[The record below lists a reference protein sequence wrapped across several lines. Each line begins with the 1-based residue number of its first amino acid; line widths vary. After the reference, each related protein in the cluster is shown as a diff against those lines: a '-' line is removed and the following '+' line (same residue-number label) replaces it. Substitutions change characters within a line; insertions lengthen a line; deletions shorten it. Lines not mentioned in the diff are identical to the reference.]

1 MTKLG
6 GTGYE
11 SIKGS
16 ATLPPPIRS
25 IVSKAIVPKIKYL
38 GGSKMNGTGLTVAN
52 VTTLASKEL
61 TVELFNIMNAINEGN
76 KSAWEVARAYKRII
90 DDELFD
96 EDFENVQEFALYV
109 GVSKSTISQYIKA
122 VEFVEKH
129 EFGFDMF
136 TVGSAYLLSTLTDEE
151 FIDFVKWAEEQEIDL
166 TTMSV
171 KALRNLIKE
180 YDSKDNVE
188 EDIIEDST
196 DNDDSNESDEEITI
210 SAREAVI
217 SRIKELMEDYNIT
230 VEDILEAQGIT
241 TEDRA

>member
-1 MTKLG
+1 MHLKAALEGKL
-6 GTGYE
+6 
-11 SIKGS
+11 
-16 ATLPPPIRS
+16 
-25 IVSKAIVPKIKYL
+25 
-38 GGSKMNGTGLTVAN
+38 
-52 VTTLASKEL
+52 
-61 TVELFNIMNAINEGN
+61 
-76 KSAWEVARAYKRII
+76 
-90 DDELFD
+90 DELFD

-180 YDSKDNVE
+180 YDSKDEVE
-188 EDIIEDST
+188 EDVIEDST
-196 DNDDSNESDEEITI
+196 DDSNESEEDSEEITVDGRE
-210 SAREAVI
+210 SAIAI
-217 SRIKELMEDYNIT
+217 IKSLMEEYNIT
-230 VEDILEAQGIT
+230 VEEL
-241 TEDRA
+241 

>member
-1 MTKLG
+1 
-6 GTGYE
+6 
-11 SIKGS
+11 
-16 ATLPPPIRS
+16 
-25 IVSKAIVPKIKYL
+25 
-38 GGSKMNGTGLTVAN
+38 MNGNALTVAS
-52 VTTLASKEL
+52 VTTLSSKEL

-96 EDFENVQEFALYV
+96 EDFENIQEFALYV

-129 EFGFDMF
+129 EFEFDMF

-180 YDSKDNVE
+180 YDSKDDVE

-196 DNDDSNESDEEITI
+196 DNEDSKESDEDSDEITI
-210 SAREAVI
+210 DGRESAIAL
-217 SRIKELMEDYNIT
+217 IKSLMEDYNIT

>member
-1 MTKLG
+1 
-6 GTGYE
+6 
-11 SIKGS
+11 
-16 ATLPPPIRS
+16 
-25 IVSKAIVPKIKYL
+25 
-38 GGSKMNGTGLTVAN
+38 MNGTSLTVAN
-52 VTTLASKEL
+52 VTTLSSKEL

-76 KSAWEVARAYKRII
+76 KSAWEIARAYKRII

-96 EDFENVQEFALYV
+96 EDFENLQEFALYV

-122 VEFVEKH
+122 VDFVEKH

-180 YDSKDNVE
+180 YDSKDDVE
-188 EDIIEDST
+188 EDVIEDST
-196 DNDDSNESDEEITI
+196 DDSNESDEDDEEEITVDGRE
-210 SAREAVI
+210 SAIAL
-217 SRIKELMEDYNIT
+217 IKSLMEEYNIT
-230 VEDILEAQGIT
+230 VEELA
-241 TEDRA
+241 

>member
-1 MTKLG
+1 
-6 GTGYE
+6 
-11 SIKGS
+11 
-16 ATLPPPIRS
+16 
-25 IVSKAIVPKIKYL
+25 
-38 GGSKMNGTGLTVAN
+38 MNGTGLTVAN

-129 EFGFDMF
+129 EFEFDMF

-188 EDIIEDST
+188 EDVIEDST
-196 DNDDSNESDEEITI
+196 DNEDSSETDEDSDEITI
-210 SAREAVI
+210 DGRESAIAL
-217 SRIKELMEDYNIT
+217 IKSLMEDYNIT
-230 VEDILEAQGIT
+230 VEELS
-241 TEDRA
+241 

>member
-1 MTKLG
+1 
-6 GTGYE
+6 
-11 SIKGS
+11 
-16 ATLPPPIRS
+16 
-25 IVSKAIVPKIKYL
+25 
-38 GGSKMNGTGLTVAN
+38 MNGTSLTVAN
-52 VTTLASKEL
+52 VTTLSSKEL

-96 EDFENVQEFALYV
+96 EDFDNVKEFALYV

-180 YDSKDNVE
+180 YDCKDEVPE
-188 EDIIEDST
+188 ELIEDST
-196 DNDDSNESDEEITI
+196 DNEDSTDDDVVEELTVSDKESAIALIKSLMNE
-210 SAREAVI
+210 
-217 SRIKELMEDYNIT
+217 YNIT
-230 VEDILEAQGIT
+230 VEELS
-241 TEDRA
+241 

>member
-1 MTKLG
+1 M
-6 GTGYE
+6 
-11 SIKGS
+11 
-16 ATLPPPIRS
+16 
-25 IVSKAIVPKIKYL
+25 SKAIVPKVKKNRRF
-38 GGSKMNGTGLTVAN
+38 KMNGTGLTVAN

-76 KSAWEVARAYKRII
+76 KSAWDIAKAYKRII

-180 YDSKDNVE
+180 YDSKDDVE
-188 EDIIEDST
+188 EDVIEDEESI
-196 DNDDSNESDEEITI
+196 DNESDEDVVEELTVSDKD
-210 SAREAVI
+210 SAIALIR
-217 SRIKELMEDYNIT
+217 SLMNEYNIT
-230 VEDILEAQGIT
+230 VEELS
-241 TEDRA
+241 

>member
-1 MTKLG
+1 
-6 GTGYE
+6 
-11 SIKGS
+11 
-16 ATLPPPIRS
+16 
-25 IVSKAIVPKIKYL
+25 
-38 GGSKMNGTGLTVAN
+38 MNGTGLTVAS
-52 VTTLASKEL
+52 VTTLSSKEL

-76 KSAWEVARAYKRII
+76 KSAWEIARAYKRII

-96 EDFENVQEFALYV
+96 EDFENIQEFALYV

-180 YDSKDNVE
+180 YDSKDEVE
-188 EDIIEDST
+188 EDVIEDEDST
-196 DNDDSNESDEEITI
+196 DEDSTDEDVEEEVTVSDRDGAI
-210 SAREAVI
+210 AL
-217 SRIKELMEDYNIT
+217 IKSLMEEYNIT
-230 VEDILEAQGIT
+230 VEELS
-241 TEDRA
+241 

>member
-1 MTKLG
+1 
-6 GTGYE
+6 
-11 SIKGS
+11 
-16 ATLPPPIRS
+16 
-25 IVSKAIVPKIKYL
+25 
-38 GGSKMNGTGLTVAN
+38 MNGTSLTVAN
-52 VTTLASKEL
+52 VTTLSSKEL

-180 YDSKDNVE
+180 YDNKDEVPE
-188 EDIIEDST
+188 ELIEDST
-196 DNDDSNESDEEITI
+196 DNEDSSETDEDSEEII
-210 SAREAVI
+210 VEGRESAIAL
-217 SRIKELMEDYNIT
+217 IKSLMEEYNIT
-230 VEDILEAQGIT
+230 LE
-241 TEDRA
+241 ELS

>member
-1 MTKLG
+1 
-6 GTGYE
+6 
-11 SIKGS
+11 
-16 ATLPPPIRS
+16 
-25 IVSKAIVPKIKYL
+25 
-38 GGSKMNGTGLTVAN
+38 MNGTSLTVAN
-52 VTTLASKEL
+52 VTTLSSKEL

-76 KSAWEVARAYKRII
+76 KSAWEIARAYKRII

-96 EDFENVQEFALYV
+96 EDFDNVQEFALYV

-151 FIDFVKWAEEQEIDL
+151 FIDFIRWAEALGYDL

-180 YDSKDNVE
+180 YDSKDEVE
-188 EDIIEDST
+188 EDVIE
-196 DNDDSNESDEEITI
+196 DSNESDEDVEEEITVSDRDGAI
-210 SAREAVI
+210 AL
-217 SRIKELMEDYNIT
+217 IKSLMEEYNIT
-230 VEDILEAQGIT
+230 VEELS
-241 TEDRA
+241 

>member
-1 MTKLG
+1 
-6 GTGYE
+6 
-11 SIKGS
+11 
-16 ATLPPPIRS
+16 
-25 IVSKAIVPKIKYL
+25 
-38 GGSKMNGTGLTVAN
+38 MNGTGLTVAN

-76 KSAWEVARAYKRII
+76 KSAWEIARAYKRII

-136 TVGSAYLLSTLTDEE
+136 TVGSAYLLSTLSDEE

-180 YDSKDNVE
+180 YDSKDDVK
-188 EDIIEDST
+188 EDVIEDST
-196 DNDDSNESDEEITI
+196 DNEDSSESDKDVVEELTVSDRD
-210 SAREAVI
+210 SAMTLI
-217 SRIKELMEDYNIT
+217 LSLMEEYNIP
-230 VEDILEAQGIT
+230 VEELLEAQGIT

>member
-1 MTKLG
+1 
-6 GTGYE
+6 
-11 SIKGS
+11 
-16 ATLPPPIRS
+16 
-25 IVSKAIVPKIKYL
+25 
-38 GGSKMNGTGLTVAN
+38 MNGNALTVAS
-52 VTTLASKEL
+52 VTTLSSKEL

-196 DNDDSNESDEEITI
+196 DNEDSSESGEDSDEITVDD
-210 SAREAVI
+210 RETAI
-217 SRIKELMEDYNIT
+217 ELIKSLNEEYNIT
-230 VEDILEAQGIT
+230 VEELS
-241 TEDRA
+241 

>member
-1 MTKLG
+1 
-6 GTGYE
+6 
-11 SIKGS
+11 
-16 ATLPPPIRS
+16 
-25 IVSKAIVPKIKYL
+25 
-38 GGSKMNGTGLTVAN
+38 MNGTGLTVAN

-61 TVELFNIMNAINEGN
+61 TVELFNIMNSINEGN
-76 KSAWEVARAYKRII
+76 KSAWEIARAYKRII

-129 EFGFDMF
+129 DFDFSMF

-151 FIDFVKWAEEQEIDL
+151 FVDFVKWAEEQEIDL

-180 YDSKDNVE
+180 YDSKDEVEEDVIEDEDSTNNDDSDENVE
-188 EDIIEDST
+188 EEVT
-196 DNDDSNESDEEITI
+196 VSD
-210 SAREAVI
+210 REGAI
-217 SRIKELMEDYNIT
+217 ALIKSLMEEYNIT
-230 VEDILEAQGIT
+230 VEELA
-241 TEDRA
+241 

>member
-1 MTKLG
+1 
-6 GTGYE
+6 
-11 SIKGS
+11 
-16 ATLPPPIRS
+16 
-25 IVSKAIVPKIKYL
+25 
-38 GGSKMNGTGLTVAN
+38 MNGNALTVAS
-52 VTTLASKEL
+52 VTTLSSKEL

-151 FIDFVKWAEEQEIDL
+151 FIDFVKWTEEQEIDL

-180 YDSKDNVE
+180 YDSKDDVE

-196 DNDDSNESDEEITI
+196 DNEDSSELDEDEDSNEEGCYESQRE
-210 SAREAVI
+210 SALAL
-217 SRIKELMEDYNIT
+217 IKSLMEDYNIT
-230 VEDILEAQGIT
+230 VEDIMES
-241 TEDRA
+241 

>member
-1 MTKLG
+1 
-6 GTGYE
+6 
-11 SIKGS
+11 
-16 ATLPPPIRS
+16 
-25 IVSKAIVPKIKYL
+25 
-38 GGSKMNGTGLTVAN
+38 MNGTGLTVAS
-52 VTTLASKEL
+52 VTTLSSKEL

-76 KSAWEVARAYKRII
+76 KSAWDIARAYKRII

-180 YDSKDNVE
+180 YDSKDDVE
-188 EDIIEDST
+188 EEVVEDNEDS
-196 DNDDSNESDEEITI
+196 SESDEDSEEITVDGRE
-210 SAREAVI
+210 SAIAL
-217 SRIKELMEDYNIT
+217 IKSLMEEYNIT
-230 VEDILEAQGIT
+230 VEELS
-241 TEDRA
+241 

>member
-1 MTKLG
+1 
-6 GTGYE
+6 
-11 SIKGS
+11 
-16 ATLPPPIRS
+16 
-25 IVSKAIVPKIKYL
+25 
-38 GGSKMNGTGLTVAN
+38 MNGTGLTVAN

-90 DDELFD
+90 DDELFY

-180 YDSKDNVE
+180 YDCKDDVPE
-188 EDIIEDST
+188 ELIEDST
-196 DNDDSNESDEEITI
+196 DNEDSSDSDEDSEEITVDD
-210 SAREAVI
+210 RETAI
-217 SRIKELMEDYNIT
+217 ALIKSLMEEYNIT
-230 VEDILEAQGIT
+230 VDELS
-241 TEDRA
+241 

>member
-1 MTKLG
+1 
-6 GTGYE
+6 
-11 SIKGS
+11 
-16 ATLPPPIRS
+16 
-25 IVSKAIVPKIKYL
+25 
-38 GGSKMNGTGLTVAN
+38 MNGTSLTVAN
-52 VTTLASKEL
+52 VTTLSSKEL

-76 KSAWEVARAYKRII
+76 KSAWDIARAYKRII

-180 YDSKDNVE
+180 YDCKDEVPE
-188 EDIIEDST
+188 ELVKDYT
-196 DNDDSNESDEEITI
+196 DNDDSNESSEDLVKEGGFESRE
-210 SAREAVI
+210 SALI
-217 SRIKELMEDYNIT
+217 IIMDLMEDYNIT
-230 VEDILEAQGIT
+230 IEDILEAQGIT
-241 TEDRA
+241 TEDKA

>member
-1 MTKLG
+1 
-6 GTGYE
+6 
-11 SIKGS
+11 
-16 ATLPPPIRS
+16 
-25 IVSKAIVPKIKYL
+25 
-38 GGSKMNGTGLTVAN
+38 MNGTGLTVAN

-180 YDSKDNVE
+180 YDSKDEVE
-188 EDIIEDST
+188 EEVVEDNEDSSET
-196 DNDDSNESDEEITI
+196 DEDSEEITVDGRESAI
-210 SAREAVI
+210 SL
-217 SRIKELMEDYNIT
+217 IKSLMEEYNIT
-230 VEDILEAQGIT
+230 VEELS
-241 TEDRA
+241 

>member
-1 MTKLG
+1 
-6 GTGYE
+6 
-11 SIKGS
+11 
-16 ATLPPPIRS
+16 
-25 IVSKAIVPKIKYL
+25 
-38 GGSKMNGTGLTVAN
+38 MNGTSLTVAN
-52 VTTLASKEL
+52 VTTLSSKEL
-61 TVELFNIMNAINEGN
+61 TVELFKIMNAINEGN
-76 KSAWEVARAYKRII
+76 KSAWEVARVYKRII

-180 YDSKDNVE
+180 YDSKDDVE

-196 DNDDSNESDEEITI
+196 DNEDSSESDEDSEESTVDD
-210 SAREAVI
+210 RETAI
-217 SRIKELMEDYNIT
+217 ALIKSLMEEYNIT
-230 VEDILEAQGIT
+230 VEELS
-241 TEDRA
+241 

>member
-1 MTKLG
+1 
-6 GTGYE
+6 
-11 SIKGS
+11 
-16 ATLPPPIRS
+16 
-25 IVSKAIVPKIKYL
+25 
-38 GGSKMNGTGLTVAN
+38 MNGTGLTVAS
-52 VTTLASKEL
+52 VTTLSSKEL

-76 KSAWEVARAYKRII
+76 KSAWDIARAYKRII

-96 EDFENVQEFALYV
+96 EDFENVKEFALYV

-180 YDSKDNVE
+180 YDSKDEVE
-188 EDIIEDST
+188 DDVIEDEDST
-196 DNDDSNESDEEITI
+196 DNDDSDEDVEEEVTVSDRDGAI
-210 SAREAVI
+210 AL
-217 SRIKELMEDYNIT
+217 IKSLMEEYNIT
-230 VEDILEAQGIT
+230 VDELS
-241 TEDRA
+241 

>member
-1 MTKLG
+1 
-6 GTGYE
+6 
-11 SIKGS
+11 
-16 ATLPPPIRS
+16 
-25 IVSKAIVPKIKYL
+25 
-38 GGSKMNGTGLTVAN
+38 MNGTSLTVAN
-52 VTTLASKEL
+52 VTTLSSKEL

-76 KSAWEVARAYKRII
+76 KSAWDIARAYKRII

-180 YDSKDNVE
+180 YDSKDDVE
-188 EDIIEDST
+188 EDVIEDEESI
-196 DNDDSNESDEEITI
+196 DNESDEDVVEELTVSDKD
-210 SAREAVI
+210 SAIALIR
-217 SRIKELMEDYNIT
+217 SLMNEYNIT
-230 VEDILEAQGIT
+230 VEELS
-241 TEDRA
+241 

>member
-1 MTKLG
+1 
-6 GTGYE
+6 
-11 SIKGS
+11 
-16 ATLPPPIRS
+16 
-25 IVSKAIVPKIKYL
+25 
-38 GGSKMNGTGLTVAN
+38 MNGNALTVAS
-52 VTTLASKEL
+52 VTTLSSKEL

-76 KSAWEVARAYKRII
+76 KSAWEIARAYKRII

-151 FIDFVKWAEEQEIDL
+151 FIDFVKWAEEQNIDL

-180 YDSKDNVE
+180 YDCKDEVPE
-188 EDIIEDST
+188 ELVEDST
-196 DNDDSNESDEEITI
+196 DNEDSSELDEDSKEIKYDKESVIEI
-210 SAREAVI
+210 
-217 SRIKELMEDYNIT
+217 IKSMMEDYNIT
-230 VEDILEAQGIT
+230 IEDLL
-241 TEDRA
+241 

>member
-1 MTKLG
+1 
-6 GTGYE
+6 
-11 SIKGS
+11 
-16 ATLPPPIRS
+16 
-25 IVSKAIVPKIKYL
+25 
-38 GGSKMNGTGLTVAN
+38 MNETGLTVAS

-76 KSAWEVARAYKRII
+76 KSAWDIARAYKRII

-180 YDSKDNVE
+180 YDCKDEAPE
-188 EDIIEDST
+188 ELIEDST
-196 DNDDSNESDEEITI
+196 DNEDSSESDEDVEVETTVDNRESAI
-210 SAREAVI
+210 SL
-217 SRIKELMEDYNIT
+217 IKTLMDVYNIT
-230 VEDILEAQGIT
+230 VEEIL
-241 TEDRA
+241 

>member
-1 MTKLG
+1 
-6 GTGYE
+6 
-11 SIKGS
+11 
-16 ATLPPPIRS
+16 
-25 IVSKAIVPKIKYL
+25 
-38 GGSKMNGTGLTVAN
+38 MNGTSLTVAN
-52 VTTLASKEL
+52 VTTLSSKEL

-76 KSAWEVARAYKRII
+76 KSAWEIARAYKRII

-109 GVSKSTISQYIKA
+109 GVSKSTMSQYIKA

-151 FIDFVKWAEEQEIDL
+151 FIDFVKWAEEQNIDL

-180 YDSKDNVE
+180 YESKDDVE
-188 EDIIEDST
+188 EDVIEDST
-196 DNDDSNESDEEITI
+196 DNEDSSESDEEITI

-217 SRIKELMEDYNIT
+217 SRIKELMEEYNIT
-230 VEDILEAQGIT
+230 VDELE
-241 TEDRA
+241 

>member
-1 MTKLG
+1 
-6 GTGYE
+6 
-11 SIKGS
+11 
-16 ATLPPPIRS
+16 
-25 IVSKAIVPKIKYL
+25 
-38 GGSKMNGTGLTVAN
+38 MNGNALTVAS
-52 VTTLASKEL
+52 VTTLSSKEL

-76 KSAWEVARAYKRII
+76 KSAWDIARAYKRII

-180 YDSKDNVE
+180 YDSKDDVE
-188 EDIIEDST
+188 EDVIEDST
-196 DNDDSNESDEEITI
+196 DDSNESDEDVVEELTVSDKE
-210 SAREAVI
+210 SAIAL
-217 SRIKELMEDYNIT
+217 IKSLMEEYNIT
-230 VEDILEAQGIT
+230 VEELS
-241 TEDRA
+241 

>member
-1 MTKLG
+1 
-6 GTGYE
+6 
-11 SIKGS
+11 
-16 ATLPPPIRS
+16 
-25 IVSKAIVPKIKYL
+25 
-38 GGSKMNGTGLTVAN
+38 MNGTGLTVAS
-52 VTTLASKEL
+52 VTTLSSKEL

-76 KSAWEVARAYKRII
+76 KSAWDIARAYKRII

-180 YDSKDNVE
+180 YDSKDDV
-188 EDIIEDST
+188 IEDST
-196 DNDDSNESDEEITI
+196 DNEDSSELDEESEEITI

-217 SRIKELMEDYNIT
+217 SRIKELMEEYNIT
-230 VEDILEAQGIT
+230 VEELA
-241 TEDRA
+241 

>member
-1 MTKLG
+1 
-6 GTGYE
+6 
-11 SIKGS
+11 
-16 ATLPPPIRS
+16 
-25 IVSKAIVPKIKYL
+25 
-38 GGSKMNGTGLTVAN
+38 MNGNALTVAS
-52 VTTLASKEL
+52 VTTLSSKEL

-180 YDSKDNVE
+180 YDNKDNVE

-196 DNDDSNESDEEITI
+196 DNEDSSEYDDSEEITVDGKE
-210 SAREAVI
+210 SAIAL
-217 SRIKELMEDYNIT
+217 IKSLMEEYNIT
-230 VEDILEAQGIT
+230 VEELS
-241 TEDRA
+241 

>member
-1 MTKLG
+1 
-6 GTGYE
+6 
-11 SIKGS
+11 
-16 ATLPPPIRS
+16 
-25 IVSKAIVPKIKYL
+25 
-38 GGSKMNGTGLTVAN
+38 MNGTGLTVAS
-52 VTTLASKEL
+52 VTTLSSKEL

-76 KSAWEVARAYKRII
+76 KSAWDIARAYKRII

-122 VEFVEKH
+122 VEFVEKN

-180 YDSKDNVE
+180 YDNKDEVE
-188 EDIIEDST
+188 NEVEDDIIEDSE
-196 DNDDSNESDEEITI
+196 DSSESNEDSDEITVDDRE
-210 SAREAVI
+210 SAIAL
-217 SRIKELMEDYNIT
+217 IKSLMDEYNIT
-230 VEDILEAQGIT
+230 VEEIL
-241 TEDRA
+241 

>member
-1 MTKLG
+1 
-6 GTGYE
+6 
-11 SIKGS
+11 
-16 ATLPPPIRS
+16 
-25 IVSKAIVPKIKYL
+25 
-38 GGSKMNGTGLTVAN
+38 MNGTGLTVAS

-96 EDFENVQEFALYV
+96 EDFENIQEFALYV

-151 FIDFVKWAEEQEIDL
+151 FVDFVKWAEEQEIDL

-180 YDSKDNVE
+180 YDSKDEVE
-188 EDIIEDST
+188 DDIIEDEDST
-196 DNDDSNESDEEITI
+196 DEDSTDEDVEEEITVSGRE
-210 SAREAVI
+210 SAIAI
-217 SRIKELMEDYNIT
+217 IKSLMEDYNIT
-230 VEDILEAQGIT
+230 VEDIMKA
-241 TEDRA
+241 

>member
-1 MTKLG
+1 
-6 GTGYE
+6 
-11 SIKGS
+11 
-16 ATLPPPIRS
+16 
-25 IVSKAIVPKIKYL
+25 
-38 GGSKMNGTGLTVAN
+38 MNGTGLTVAS

-76 KSAWEVARAYKRII
+76 KSAWDIARAYKRII

-180 YDSKDNVE
+180 YDCKDDVPE
-188 EDIIEDST
+188 ELIEDST
-196 DNDDSNESDEEITI
+196 DNEDSNESDEDIEEDIIDTRE
-210 SAREAVI
+210 SAIAL
-217 SRIKELMEDYNIT
+217 IKSLMEDYNIT
-230 VEDILEAQGIT
+230 VDELA
-241 TEDRA
+241 

>member
-1 MTKLG
+1 
-6 GTGYE
+6 
-11 SIKGS
+11 
-16 ATLPPPIRS
+16 
-25 IVSKAIVPKIKYL
+25 
-38 GGSKMNGTGLTVAN
+38 MNGTGLTVAS
-52 VTTLASKEL
+52 VTTLSSKEL

-76 KSAWEVARAYKRII
+76 KSAWDIARAYKRII

-180 YDSKDNVE
+180 YDNKDEVE
-188 EDIIEDST
+188 NEVEDDIIEDSE
-196 DNDDSNESDEEITI
+196 DSSESNEDSDEITVDDRE
-210 SAREAVI
+210 SAIAL
-217 SRIKELMEDYNIT
+217 IKSLMDEYNIT
-230 VEDILEAQGIT
+230 VEEIL
-241 TEDRA
+241 

>member
-1 MTKLG
+1 
-6 GTGYE
+6 
-11 SIKGS
+11 
-16 ATLPPPIRS
+16 
-25 IVSKAIVPKIKYL
+25 
-38 GGSKMNGTGLTVAN
+38 MNGTGLTIAN

-96 EDFENVQEFALYV
+96 EDFENIQEFALYV

-180 YDSKDNVE
+180 YDSKDDVE
-188 EDIIEDST
+188 DDVIEDST
-196 DNDDSNESDEEITI
+196 DNEDSSEYGDSEEFTVNDKV
-210 SAREAVI
+210 SAIAL
-217 SRIKELMEDYNIT
+217 IKSLMKEYSIT
-230 VEDILEAQGIT
+230 VEELS
-241 TEDRA
+241 

>member
-1 MTKLG
+1 
-6 GTGYE
+6 
-11 SIKGS
+11 
-16 ATLPPPIRS
+16 
-25 IVSKAIVPKIKYL
+25 
-38 GGSKMNGTGLTVAN
+38 MNGTALTVAS
-52 VTTLASKEL
+52 VTTLSSKEL

-76 KSAWEVARAYKRII
+76 KSAWDIARAYKRII

-180 YDSKDNVE
+180 YDSKDDVE
-188 EDIIEDST
+188 EDVIEDEESI
-196 DNDDSNESDEEITI
+196 DNESDEDVVEELTVSDKD
-210 SAREAVI
+210 SAIALIR
-217 SRIKELMEDYNIT
+217 SLMNEYNIT
-230 VEDILEAQGIT
+230 VEELS
-241 TEDRA
+241 

>member
-1 MTKLG
+1 
-6 GTGYE
+6 
-11 SIKGS
+11 
-16 ATLPPPIRS
+16 
-25 IVSKAIVPKIKYL
+25 
-38 GGSKMNGTGLTVAN
+38 MNGMGLTVAN

-96 EDFENVQEFALYV
+96 EDFENIQEFALYV

-171 KALRNLIKE
+171 KALRNLIKK
-180 YDSKDNVE
+180 YDSKDDVE

-196 DNDDSNESDEEITI
+196 DNEDSSESDEDSEEITVDGRE
-210 SAREAVI
+210 SAIEI
-217 SRIKELMEDYNIT
+217 IKSLMEEYNIT
-230 VEDILEAQGIT
+230 VEELS
-241 TEDRA
+241 

>member
-1 MTKLG
+1 
-6 GTGYE
+6 
-11 SIKGS
+11 
-16 ATLPPPIRS
+16 
-25 IVSKAIVPKIKYL
+25 
-38 GGSKMNGTGLTVAN
+38 MNGTGLTIAN

-96 EDFENVQEFALYV
+96 EDFENIQEFALYV

-180 YDSKDNVE
+180 YDSKDDVE
-188 EDIIEDST
+188 DDVIEDST
-196 DNDDSNESDEEITI
+196 DNEDSSEYDDSEEFTVNDKV
-210 SAREAVI
+210 SAIAL
-217 SRIKELMEDYNIT
+217 IKSLMKEYSIT
-230 VEDILEAQGIT
+230 VEELS
-241 TEDRA
+241 